1 MALKHGGGAVCDTRH
16 LAMEYSQAQ
25 HLTELG
31 VSNICVDRSPGS
43 RISRVLGWQ
52 DGIWKMSFR
61 PLEKAAE
68 QHELLLFNTYRLIV
82 KGPAAPLIIAGPRGE
97 GQ

>member
-1 MALKHGGGAVCDTRH
+1 
-16 LAMEYSQAQ
+16 
-25 HLTELG
+25 
-31 VSNICVDRSPGS
+31 
-43 RISRVLGWQ
+43 
-52 DGIWKMSFR
+52 MSFR
-61 PLEKAAE
+61 PLEKAAG